1 MSVDISSELSYFI
14 SAEDIPH
21 VCLCQHVTVGC
32 IDTDNIDC
40 KIYSD
45 YFDLLVD
52 KKYHGSAFYIYFQ
65 LVIADFKTDV
75 DITLF

>member
-1 MSVDISSELSYFI
+1 MSVDISSELSYFF
-14 SAEDIPH
+14 SAEDIPY
-21 VCLCQHVTVGC
+21 VSLCRHVTVGC
-32 IDTDNIDC
+32 SDTYNIDC

-45 YFDLLVD
+45 CIDLLVD
-52 KKYHGSAFYIYFQ
+52 QNYHGSAFYFYFQ